1 MFDYEQDRSG
11 TINVNI
17 ETRAGCIPKSPPR
30 ENTGRKKPVI
40 YMNTK
45 ASG

>member
-30 ENTGRKKPVI
+30 ETLAERSLSF
-40 YMNTK
+40 T
-45 ASG
+45 